1 MAWNE
6 PGRGKDRDPWR
17 GNRGGGNDV
26 DDALRD
32 LMRRLGGLFGGG
44 RSSSDG
50 SGGSSKLVVVVLA
63 IAVVA
68 WGISGFY
75 TIKEAEQGIV
85 LRFGQFD
92 RTVSPGLSWRP
103 TFIESHRVVD
113 VNNVKSTQTR
123 GSMLTKDENLVEVD
137 LTVQYRIQDPRA
149 YLFAATSPEDSLSQA
164 LDSALRYVVGH
175 STMDD
180 VLTSGRAKMRMEV
193 WNELDRIIEPYGI
206 GLEIREVAIQDV
218 RPPTQ
223 VRSSFDD
230 AVAARE
236 DEERLI
242 KEAEAYAAEREP
254 RARGEAKRILE
265 DAEAYRQQ
273 VTLEATGEVARFD
286 KLLPEYLAAPQIT
299 RDRLYLEAMEQVV
312 TGSRSVVVDQSGGN
326 QGLFVLPLDK
336 LAGDQRL
343 VTPPRDLN
351 SSTAVEPRSSGVEPA
366 ANWSR
371 DGSRSDGRSS
381 TRQGRGE

>member
-1 MAWNE
+1 
-6 PGRGKDRDPWR
+6 
-17 GNRGGGNDV
+17 
-26 DDALRD
+26 
-32 LMRRLGGLFGGG
+32 
-44 RSSSDG
+44 
-50 SGGSSKLVVVVLA
+50 
-63 IAVVA
+63 
-68 WGISGFY
+68 
-75 TIKEAEQGIV
+75 
-85 LRFGQFD
+85 
-92 RTVSPGLSWRP
+92 
-103 TFIESHRVVD
+103 
-113 VNNVKSTQTR
+113 
-123 GSMLTKDENLVEVD
+123 
-137 LTVQYRIQDPRA
+137 
-149 YLFAATSPEDSLSQA
+149 
-164 LDSALRYVVGH
+164 
-175 STMDD
+175 MDD

-223 VRSSFDD
+223 VRSAFDD